1 MAVRMGMGKG
11 QEEEPGKDT
20 GPSQIDD
27 VEHQER
33 DAIENLITSIKPL
46 LPKISNHIRTASAKV
61 EESAVVPIVVQ
72 PQVQHSP
79 DSPRPTKKA
88 TPPNSL
94 THALL
99 DAPSKDSPRRKSLRD
114 FFAKSGSQTNI
125 EHSTVE
131 AVATVEPAKYKS
143 PESAM
148 HSDASPVRES
158 AVMRDS
164 LASAPLS
171 DDTLALA
178 LASLCNAL
186 YRLLENPEA
195 LPHPHPT
202 LVSEPPAS
210 VNQNIQSLNEHTR
223 GLMAIRSLANHE
235 SASPEQRAIW
245 TEIDKLMALV
255 QTLCITRSHL
265 REQPP
270 PYAPSTR
277 VPTMLS
283 MDELNSVISAI
294 DRVVKVAP
302 KLVNQCVT
310 LSERQERKMDEAAL
324 TRLIERLFTG
334 REEFQAQRAS
344 ADNFARMSRLVDQI
358 VQASKRSMDNQRVMP
373 SESYRQKVEGAKL
386 VNAIDKQEKM
396 RFKNQDWISKE
407 TQLINELAQ
416 LQANLMNASKSMTN
430 QRVELSETKELEI
443 FLGSV
448 LGRMNKSS
456 QGFDGQNAVSITK
469 KKKEDDLDQV

>member
-1 MAVRMGMGKG
+1 MKQPASFS
-11 QEEEPGKDT
+11 EEELGKDT
-20 GPSQIDD
+20 GAPPADD
-27 VEHQER
+27 AEHQER

-46 LPKISNHIRTASAKV
+46 LPKISNHIRTTSAKV
-61 EESAVVPIVVQ
+61 EELPIVSVVAQPTVQ
-72 PQVQHSP
+72 PSR
-79 DSPRPTKKA
+79 DSPRPIKKL
-88 TPPNSL
+88 TQCNSL
-94 THALL
+94 SHSLL

-114 FFAKSGSQTNI
+114 LFSKSSSQTNI
-125 EHSTVE
+125 EHSE
-131 AVATVEPAKYKS
+131 AVAAETEKHESPEPA
-143 PESAM
+143 M
-148 HSDASPVRES
+148 NLNTSPVRES
-158 AVMRDS
+158 AVMRES

-186 YRLLENPEA
+186 YKLLENPESLSQA
-195 LPHPHPT
+195 HPT
-202 LVSEPPAS
+202 FVSEPSAN
-210 VNQNIQSLNEHTR
+210 VNQNLQSLNETTR
-223 GLMAIRSLANHE
+223 DLIAIRSLATHQ
-235 SASPEQRAIW
+235 SPEQRAIW

-270 PYAPSTR
+270 PYAPSPR

-283 MDELNSVISAI
+283 TDELTAVISAI

-302 KLVNQCVT
+302 KFVNQCVT

-373 SESYRQKVEGAKL
+373 SESHRQKVEGAKL

-456 QGFDGQNAVSITK
+456 QGFDSQNAVSISK
-469 KKKEDDLDQV
+469 KKKDDDLDQVVVIK